1 MNNRTTEETLSLLSH
16 MILHHKLWFNNVI
29 RELICQIPTNQ
40 KECSIYSGI
49 IELDNL
55 HQKLHQ
61 QEIEF
66 SHTYKNKNGA
76 ECADAYDK
84 LISTL
89 EQFNSTIYAL
99 QKELEIT
106 TNLQSPEPINATM
119 ITILPILREQQSF
132 AKRQFHTCHI
142 SLINVDLLNK
152 IQDEYGSIIK
162 EKILITVAQLLVDHL
177 RAYDKV
183 FCYNNETFL
192 VSLQNINSTQALDL
206 IDRLRIKIGKT
217 PINIGFNEPLYIT
230 VSCGIS
236 ALDPTFTIEQSLEQA
251 NLALYLAKKSGRNNT
266 KSWGK

>member
-16 MILHHKLWFNNVI
+16 MILHHKIWFNAVI

-40 KECSIYSGI
+40 KECLIYSGM

-61 QEIEF
+61 QEREF
-66 SHTYKNKNGA
+66 SHLYKNKNTI
-76 ECADAYDK
+76 ECAVAYDK
-84 LISTL
+84 LVNIL

-99 QKELEIT
+99 QKELEIST
-106 TNLQSPEPINATM
+106 DMPPAPITATM
-119 ITILPILREQQSF
+119 ITILPILREQQSY

-142 SLINVDLLNK
+142 SLVNVDLLNK
-152 IQDEYGSIIK
+152 IQDEYGSVIK
-162 EKILITVAQLLVDHL
+162 EKILITVAQLLVEHL
-177 RAYDKV
+177 RTYDKV

-206 IDRLRIKIGKT
+206 IDRLRIKISKT
-217 PINIGFNEPLYIT
+217 PINIGLNEPLYIT

-236 ALDPTFTIEQSLEQA
+236 ALDPAFTIEQSLEQA